1 MAGSS
6 RGDDVTEVGDRTRL
20 LPPGVSESD
29 FDRAVE
35 GFTAALGSER
45 VLTADGD
52 LAEFRDPFSFTTW
65 DDYLASAVVMP
76 ESVEE
81 IQEIVRIA
89 NERGSRSGRTP
100 PG

>member
-1 MAGSS
+1 M
-6 RGDDVTEVGDRTRL
+6 
-20 LPPGVSESD
+20 
-29 FDRAVE
+29 
-35 GFTAALGSER
+35 
-45 VLTADGD
+45 LTADGD

-89 NERGSRSGRTP
+89 NERRIPLWTAAGMNNGYGGPAPRLKAP
-100 PG
+100 